1 MLCDTH
7 RVNSDQNLPPQPPT
21 ADEPPGP
28 GYWKASDG
36 NWYPPES
43 SPAPTTPPV
52 PTAPPGPAMAQMPA
66 AYGPAVPA
74 GTELSGLGKRFGNFL
89 LGIVLMIV
97 TLGIGYLIW
106 AFIAYGQ
113 GQTPAKQVLKM
124 YVVDERTGLPAS
136 WGTMFLR
143 GWIIDGLLGQ
153 ITFGVFG
160 LVSALWIFSGDT
172 HQRLTDK
179 MVKTIVVDAPNGL
192 PA

>member
-7 RVNSDQNLPPQPPT
+7 RVNSDQNLPPQPPS

-43 SPAPTTPPV
+43 SPAPT
-52 PTAPPGPAMAQMPA
+52 APPGPAMAPIALMA
-66 AYGPAVPA
+66 SAPAVPA
-74 GTELSGLGKRFGNFL
+74 GTQLSGLGKRFGNFL
-89 LGIVLMIV
+89 LGIVLIIV

-106 AFIAYGQ
+106 AFVAYGR

-124 YVVDERTGLPAS
+124 YVLDERTGRPAG

-143 GWIIDGLLGQ
+143 GWVIDGLLGQ

-160 LVSALWIFSGDT
+160 LVSALWIFSGET

-179 MVKTIVVDAPNGL
+179 MVKTIVVDAPDGL

>member
-7 RVNSDQNLPPQPPT
+7 RVNSDPNLPPQPPS

-36 NWYPPES
+36 NWYPPDS
-43 SPAPTTPPV
+43 SPGPATPPPAPTTGL
-52 PTAPPGPAMAQMPA
+52 APMGPAPA
-66 AYGPAVPA
+66 IPA
-74 GTELSGLGKRFGNFL
+74 GTQLSSLGKRFGNFL
-89 LGIVLMIV
+89 LGIVLIFV

-106 AFIAYGQ
+106 AFIAYGR
-113 GQTPAKQVLKM
+113 GQTPAKQLLNM
-124 YVVDERTGLPAS
+124 YVVDERTGRPAT
-136 WGTMFLR
+136 WGVMFLR

-179 MVKTIVVDAPNGL
+179 IVKTIVVDAPNGL
-192 PA
+192 SA